1 MVEKLEL
8 DRVLDELKAQ
18 GVDVQVENTSDDLFQ
33 IIDGGNSQCWGVC
46 SQWGCS
52 GGSGFR
58 APESF
63 LEDEKMAA

>member
-33 IIDGGNSQCWGVC
+33 IIDGGNSQC
-46 SQWGCS
+46 
-52 GGSGFR
+52 
-58 APESF
+58 
-63 LEDEKMAA
+63 

>member
-8 DRVLDELKAQ
+8 DRVLEELKEQ

-33 IIDGGNSQCWGVC
+33 IMADQESGWC
-46 SQWGCS
+46 SQWSCS
-52 GGSGFR
+52 WWSGFR

-63 LEDEKMAA
+63 LEDEKMAAELF

>member
-8 DRVLDELKAQ
+8 DRVLEELKEQ

-33 IIDGGNSQCWGVC
+33 VIDGTGNGRC
-46 SQWGCS
+46 SDWSCS
-52 GGSGFR
+52 WGSGFR